1 LKKKLIFILLLTSFQ
16 SSCAT
21 LEWSNKYGT
30 DFCAYPSGVFVGVPT
45 GIAAGVVAGPVL
57 GAAMGVLAGGTML
70 LNSWTNYGGLDVKEC
85 VESYKKN
92 VLNDPVPV
100 Q

>member
-1 LKKKLIFILLLTSFQ
+1 
-16 SSCAT
+16 
-21 LEWSNKYGT
+21 
-30 DFCAYPSGVFVGVPT
+30 
-45 GIAAGVVAGPVL
+45 
-57 GAAMGVLAGGTML
+57 MGVLAGGTML
-70 LNSWTNYGGLDVKEC
+70 LNSWTNYGGLDVEEC